1 MSRNDRNLLILGS
14 LGIVV
19 LIIIF
24 YFLLLSP
31 LLGNLNEQAEARDD
45 KQAQLD
51 QVQQEVNE
59 LEEVR
64 RNSPEIERQLLELS
78 KRIPTQPQIPT
89 FVVQV
94 QEIAGSSG
102 VTQLTV
108 EPGDAEA
115 PADGGDYQVIPV
127 TMQFNGTYDEMQD
140 FLLRTRNLARLV
152 AVTDVSYCRANPNGE
167 PDPIDAEHSCDV
179 TPPEQAQEETTAAGI
194 SLEVPL
200 LVEIQADIYFQPK
213 GVPSGVETTA
223 PTPAESTTPAEPAEE
238 TSGG

>member
-31 LLGNLNEQAEARDD
+31 LLGNLKEQAQARDD

-59 LEEVR
+59 LEAVR

-94 QEIAGSSG
+94 QEIAGASG
-102 VTQLTV
+102 VTQLLV
-108 EPGDAEA
+108 EPGDAA
-115 PADGGDYQVIPV
+115 PPAGGGDYQVIPV

-140 FLLRTRNLARLV
+140 FLLRMRNLARLV
-152 AVTDVSYCRANPNGE
+152 TVTDVTYCRIPIIGE
-167 PDPIDAEHSCDV
+167 EHSCDV
-179 TPPEQAQEETTAAGI
+179 ELAESPEESTTLNPSVEARLA
-194 SLEVPL
+194 
-200 LVEIQADIYFQPK
+200 VEIKADVYFQPK
-213 GVPSGVETTA
+213 GVPSGTETTT
-223 PTPAESTTPAEPAEE
+223 PTPPESTAPEEPTEG
-238 TSGG
+238 TS

>member
-19 LIIIF
+19 LLIIF

-31 LLGNLNEQAEARDD
+31 LLQNLNEQANARDD

-94 QEIAGSSG
+94 QGIAGSAG

-108 EPGDAEA
+108 EPGDAAA
-115 PADGGDYQVIPV
+115 PAGGGEYQVVPV

-140 FLLRTRNLARLV
+140 FLLRMRNLARLV
-152 AVTDVSYCRANPNGE
+152 TVTDVSYCRVNL
-167 PDPIDAEHSCDV
+167 IDEEHSCPV
-179 TPPEQAQEETTAAGI
+179 QPPEQAEETSTGEV

-213 GVPSGVETTA
+213 GVPSGTETTA
-223 PTPAESTTPAEPAEE
+223 PTPAESTTAAPAEG